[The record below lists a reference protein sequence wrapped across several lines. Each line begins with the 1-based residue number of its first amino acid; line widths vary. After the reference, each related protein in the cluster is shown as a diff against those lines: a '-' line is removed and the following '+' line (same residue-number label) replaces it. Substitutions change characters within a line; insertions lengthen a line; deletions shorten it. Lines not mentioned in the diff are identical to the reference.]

1 MDQRILNMTA
11 GQVIEY
17 SRLVS
22 RREELRQFPEEE
34 GAVAELKL
42 IEERIKE
49 LGFECREGEET
60 DMDHSLAIR
69 KDPERVWDVPGS
81 ETGSRRD
88 RGRVHHRMSFRKR
101 RQLRYAEELLR
112 ILEAALGICAIM
124 LMGTGSL
131 WIGMIIMTA
140 GLELSCRYIEKSVKN

>member
-1 MDQRILNMTA
+1 
-11 GQVIEY
+11 
-17 SRLVS
+17 
-22 RREELRQFPEEE
+22 
-34 GAVAELKL
+34 
-42 IEERIKE
+42 
-49 LGFECREGEET
+49 
-60 DMDHSLAIR
+60 MDHSLAIR

-131 WIGMIIMTA
+131 WIGMILMTA
-140 GLELSCRYIEKSVKN
+140 GLELICRYIEKSVKNSAPAANRCTGHFVNTNKIKIHLYCTPVLAKCQRK

>member
-1 MDQRILNMTA
+1 
-11 GQVIEY
+11 
-17 SRLVS
+17 
-22 RREELRQFPEEE
+22 
-34 GAVAELKL
+34 
-42 IEERIKE
+42 
-49 LGFECREGEET
+49 
-60 DMDHSLAIR
+60 MDHSLAIR

-81 ETGSRRD
+81 ETGSRRN

-112 ILEAALGICAIM
+112 ILEAAFGICAVM

>member
-1 MDQRILNMTA
+1 
-11 GQVIEY
+11 
-17 SRLVS
+17 
-22 RREELRQFPEEE
+22 
-34 GAVAELKL
+34 
-42 IEERIKE
+42 
-49 LGFECREGEET
+49 
-60 DMDHSLAIR
+60 MDHSLAIR

-81 ETGSRRD
+81 ETGSRRN

-112 ILEAALGICAIM
+112 ILEAAFGICAVM

-140 GLELSCRYIEKSVKN
+140 GLELSCRYIEKKRKN

>member
-1 MDQRILNMTA
+1 
-11 GQVIEY
+11 
-17 SRLVS
+17 
-22 RREELRQFPEEE
+22 
-34 GAVAELKL
+34 
-42 IEERIKE
+42 
-49 LGFECREGEET
+49 
-60 DMDHSLAIR
+60 MDHSLAVRQNTERIWNIR
-69 KDPERVWDVPGS
+69 RG
-81 ETGSRRD
+81 ETGSRRN

-112 ILEAALGICAIM
+112 ILEAAFGICAVM

>member
-1 MDQRILNMTA
+1 
-11 GQVIEY
+11 
-17 SRLVS
+17 
-22 RREELRQFPEEE
+22 
-34 GAVAELKL
+34 
-42 IEERIKE
+42 
-49 LGFECREGEET
+49 
-60 DMDHSLAIR
+60 MDHSLAIR

-81 ETGSRRD
+81 EAGSR
-88 RGRVHHRMSFRKR
+88 RVHHRMSFRKR

-112 ILEAALGICAIM
+112 ILEAAFGICAVM

>member
-22 RREELRQFPEEE
+22 RR
-34 GAVAELKL
+34 
-42 IEERIKE
+42 
-49 LGFECREGEET
+49 
-60 DMDHSLAIR
+60 
-69 KDPERVWDVPGS
+69 
-81 ETGSRRD
+81 D

-101 RQLRYAEELLR
+101 RQLRYVEELLR
-112 ILEAALGICAIM
+112 IMEATLGICAVM
-124 LMGTGSL
+124 MMGTGSL